1 MKICGI
7 TREQDALAAE
17 RCGADAIGVVLF
29 SDSPRCV
36 TPAVARRIFSAAGP
50 FIARVAV
57 THTTSRTE
65 LDAILAL
72 HPTAIQISHPFDL
85 GEESGVLVLQVVG
98 RGMQEFPACD
108 AYVLDE
114 SRGSGTHYDSGF
126 ARALVS
132 GSRIPVILAGGLTPD
147 NVAAAIAAVRP
158 YAVDVASGV
167 ETAPGI
173 KDPARIQAFI
183 HACRESGL

>member
-1 MKICGI
+1 MAQG
-7 TREQDALAAE
+7 
-17 RCGADAIGVVLF
+17 CGADAIGVVLC

-36 TPAVARRIFSAAGP
+36 ELSTARTIFSAVGP

-57 THTTSRTE
+57 THTRSRTE

-72 HPTAIQISHPFDL
+72 RPTAIQISHPFDL
-85 GEESGVLVLQVVG
+85 SEDTGVRVLQVVG
-98 RGMQEFPACD
+98 RDTVEFPSCD

-114 SRGSGTHYDSGF
+114 SRGSGTLYDPAF
-126 ARALVS
+126 ARALVAR
-132 GSRIPVILAGGLTPD
+132 SRIPVILAGGLTSE
-147 NVAAAIAAVRP
+147 NVASAIAGVQP

-173 KDPARIQAFI
+173 KDPARIRAFVR
-183 HACRESGL
+183 ACRGSNQ

>member
-1 MKICGI
+1 
-7 TREQDALAAE
+7 
-17 RCGADAIGVVLF
+17 VLF

-36 TPAVARRIFSAAGP
+36 TPAVARRIFSACGP

-57 THTTSRTE
+57 THTTSRNE

-85 GEESGVLVLQVVG
+85 GKESGVRVLRVVG
-98 RGMQEFPACD
+98 KDMTDFPACD

-114 SRGSGTHYDSGF
+114 SRGSGTCYDPAF

-132 GSRIPVILAGGLTPD
+132 GSRIPVILAGGLTAD
-147 NVAAAIAAVRP
+147 NVGTAIATVRP

-173 KDPARIQAFI
+173 KDPVRIQAFI
-183 HACRESGL
+183 RACRESGR